1 VATDPQTDVAV
12 LKVTADGL
20 TAIPMGDSRNLQV
33 GEYVVAIGN
42 PFGVGQTA
50 TFGIISAL
58 GRTGLGIERYE
69 NFIQTDAAI
78 NPGNS
83 GGALVDMSGRL
94 VGINTA
100 IISRGGGNVGI
111 GFAIP
116 IDMARAVTQQLIAD
130 GRVSRGALG
139 VTIQDLT
146 PELALAM
153 GVRGS
158 GGAVVSQVT
167 PQSAGARAGLREGD
181 VVVALNDEPIMSSAQ
196 LRNEIGLR
204 RPGTVVRLTLFRE
217 GQQRV
222 VSATLDTLTT
232 AATAAEPTN
241 TEGDTGLTGMTLS
254 AIPRDDPRLGR
265 VSGVY
270 VVDVAP
276 GSDSDDAG
284 IQEGDIIT
292 AAGRMP
298 VSTPAQLERILRG
311 RNNDTP
317 ILVQV
322 RRGEASLFVALG

>member
-1 VATDPQTDVAV
+1 
-12 LKVTADGL
+12 
-20 TAIPMGDSRNLQV
+20 MGESRNLQV

-83 GGALVDMSGRL
+83 GGALVDVSGRL

-146 PELALAM
+146 PELARAM

-181 VVVALNDEPIMSSAQ
+181 VVVALNDEPIMTSAQ

-232 AATAAEPTN
+232 AATPAEPTN
-241 TEGDTGLTGMTLS
+241 TEGDNTGLAGMTLG
-254 AIPRDDPRLGR
+254 AIPRDDPRFGR
-265 VSGVY
+265 VRGVY

-276 GSDSDDAG
+276 GSDADEAG

-298 VSTPAQLERILRG
+298 VSTPAELERTLRA

-317 ILVQV
+317 MLLQV